1 MDIWQ
6 CSEYTS
12 SSEQAGVTQSSV
24 ENKPSYMFGMVLN
37 IPQILNMLGL
47 EYAKVVNKPRLHGVL
62 CKLCFKDSQ
71 YFEFLEF

>member
-24 ENKPSYMFGMVLN
+24 ANKPSYMFGMVLN

-47 EYAKVVNKPRLHGVL
+47 EYAKAVNKPRLHRVL
-62 CKLCFKDSQ
+62 YKLCFKDSQ